1 MRAYGTAMVRLLL
14 LLVLLG
20 FVAGFAA
27 SGYDRVRDL
36 LIVICSSCIGI
47 G

>member
-1 MRAYGTAMVRLLL
+1 MKAYGSIIVRALLL
-14 LLVLLG
+14 LLFIG

-27 SGYDRVRDL
+27 SQYEAVRRL